1 MSKPPAVLTDI
12 VQAIERNARN
22 AAFCEAGTVELE
34 GSTFEIDGI
43 GEVHLPLR
51 PKAVRKLIAAA
62 EQYPMAKERKH

>member
-22 AAFCEAGTVELE
+22 AAFCEA
-34 GSTFEIDGI
+34 
-43 GEVHLPLR
+43 VHLPLR